1 MNDYEYFDSVNDTEE
16 NKKHTYTI
24 NDYSDTIEKVI

>member
-1 MNDYEYFDSVNDTEE
+1 MINYEYFDSVDNTEE
-16 NKKHTYTI
+16 NKKHAYTI